1 MICSAIS
8 KRNHDEEPEVDSTDR
23 RVVRFRNGRV
33 GTSAN
38 ANANTN
44 ANAESDTD
52 TDADADATTGCQA
65 GSSCGDSGL
74 ERGTE

>member
-1 MICSAIS
+1 MICSATLT
-8 KRNHDEEPEVDSTDR
+8 RNHDEEPDVDSTDGRIVR
-23 RVVRFRNGRV
+23 RRNGRV

-52 TDADADATTGCQA
+52 TDTDADATTGC
-65 GSSCGDSGL
+65 
-74 ERGTE
+74 